1 MTTERWEAPK
11 QIETRSTPGRVTA
24 IGHAPGRMTAIGRGL
39 IGLCPMCGKG
49 KMFQGFLRV
58 ASACRICAAPLGR
71 APADDAPP
79 YFTILIVAH
88 IIVPLAF
95 MVDRSMAPPM
105 WVMMTVFP
113 LLTVVMALGLLRPI
127 KGATVGLMLAL
138 NMLNPGE
145 SPAS

>member
-11 QIETRSTPGRVTA
+11 QIETRSTPGR
-24 IGHAPGRMTAIGRGL
+24 GMAIGRGL

-88 IIVPLAF
+88 VIVPLAF

-113 LLTVVMALGLLRPI
+113 LLTLVLALGLLRPV